1 MPGIVASNFHLTW
14 YDFLMHTNLTL
25 WIGFNVFVLAMLAL
39 DLGVFHR
46 KAHAVKVREAVLWS
60 VVWIAL
66 AGAFNVVLYF
76 GFGGERAL
84 EFLTGYLIEKSLS
97 IDNLFVFLIIFS
109 YFRVPAEFQHR
120 VLFWGVLGAL
130 VMRAA
135 FIAGGVALIERFH
148 WIMYIF
154 GGFLILT
161 GIKMSQ
167 HKDRELHPDR
177 NPVVRLTRRFFSISS
192 NYHGQSL
199 FARENGRRV
208 ATPLFMVLLVI
219 ETTDLIFAVD
229 SIPAILAIS
238 RDPFIVY
245 TSNVFAILGLRSLYF
260 ALAGIMQM
268 FHFIHYGLSAILV
281 FVGSKMLLSDIYKIP
296 IAISLGLIAAII
308 AVSIIASI
316 LWPQRSEI

>member
-1 MPGIVASNFHLTW
+1 
-14 YDFLMHTNLTL
+14 
-25 WIGFNVFVLAMLAL
+25 
-39 DLGVFHR
+39 
-46 KAHAVKVREAVLWS
+46 
-60 VVWIAL
+60 
-66 AGAFNVVLYF
+66 
-76 GFGGERAL
+76 
-84 EFLTGYLIEKSLS
+84 S

-109 YFRVPAEFQHR
+109 YFRVPQAFQHR

-135 FIAGGVALIERFH
+135 FIAAGVTLIERFH
-148 WIMYIF
+148 WIIYIF
-154 GGFLILT
+154 GAFLIVT

-167 HKDRELHPDR
+167 HKDKEVQPDR
-177 NPVVRLTRRFFSISS
+177 NPVVRLTRRLFPISAQ
-192 NYHGQSL
+192 YHGQRL
-199 FARENGRRV
+199 FGREGGRLV
-208 ATPLFMVLLVI
+208 ATPLFLVLLVI

-281 FVGSKMLLSDIYKIP
+281 FVGTKMLLSDIYKVP
-296 IAISLGLIAAII
+296 IAISLGVIALIITA
-308 AVSIIASI
+308 SIIASL
-316 LWPQRSEI
+316 LWPGKAKEVDFNPDKDSA